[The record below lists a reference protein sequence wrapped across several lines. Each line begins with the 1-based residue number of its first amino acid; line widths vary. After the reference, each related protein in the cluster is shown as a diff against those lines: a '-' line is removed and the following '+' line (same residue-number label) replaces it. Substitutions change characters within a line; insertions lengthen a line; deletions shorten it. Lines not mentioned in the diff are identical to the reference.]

1 MNVARVAAHRRWA
14 ITALVL
20 LGATTAAAQEVE
32 QRRLIHT
39 RVVHASVNPK
49 AATTGVWVDPSLRLI
64 STKLTSQFPYRRY
77 TLLQDVTQSLGVNE
91 IGSIVLPANG
101 GSVEVKPT
109 AFVGKRTRMMVRLVP
124 ARGDLSDRA
133 VQMEAESSPKG
144 TVVIGGMPH
153 PDGTLLILIQQHEA
167 PRAGASA
174 SQLFGNS
181 PRY

>member
-1 MNVARVAAHRRWA
+1 MASRRRWA
-14 ITALVL
+14 IAALVL
-20 LGATTAAAQEVE
+20 LGATTAAAQEAE

-39 RVVHASVNPK
+39 RVVHASVHAK
-49 AATTGVWVDPSLRLI
+49 AASAGVWVDPSLRLI

-124 ARGDLSDRA
+124 AARGDLSDRA